1 MEREPDRAAMRES
14 LEPTPN
20 NGDMARLTPVL
31 AALTALSQPYR
42 LLLFRAIL
50 SAGDAGLSRLEL
62 GDRLR
67 MAGSALT
74 FHLRTL
80 ADAQLIE
87 TRRRPDGVHI
97 CVARRTYLGELLDWI
112 VDRPG
117 RRPSI

>member
-1 MEREPDRAAMRES
+1 MEQDAHISDFGEAFG
-14 LEPTPN
+14 PTPN
-20 NGDMARLTPVL
+20 NGDMARLSPVL

-50 SAGDAGLSRLEL
+50 AAGDAGLTRQDL

-87 TRRRPDGVHI
+87 TRRKPDGGHVCI
-97 CVARRTYLGELLDWI
+97 ARRDYLRGLMDW
-112 VDRPG
+112 VVE
-117 RRPSI
+117 PST

>member
-1 MEREPDRAAMRES
+1 MERERDRSEMGGAF
-14 LEPTPN
+14 EPTLN
-20 NGDMARLTPVL
+20 NGDMARLSPVL

-50 SAGDAGLSRLEL
+50 AAGDAGLSRHDLA
-62 GDRLR
+62 DKLR

-87 TRRRPDGVHI
+87 TRRKPDGGHVCI
-97 CVARRTYLGELLDWI
+97 ARRDYLRGLLDW
-112 VDRPG
+112 VVAA
-117 RRPSI
+117 PSI

>member
-1 MEREPDRAAMRES
+1 MERDQDS
-14 LEPTPN
+14 LEMGEAFEPTPN
-20 NGDMARLTPVL
+20 NGDMARLSPVL

-42 LLLFRAIL
+42 LMLFRAIL
-50 SAGDAGLSRLEL
+50 AAGDAGLTRHDL

-87 TRRRPDGVHI
+87 TRRKPDGGHV
-97 CVARRTYLGELLDWI
+97 CVARRDYLRGLMDW
-112 VDRPG
+112 VVE
-117 RRPSI
+117 PSI